1 MMYLSSNDKS
11 CMLNIKDQYLDVNG
25 ESYLMRLLNSRKYN
39 ATLLS
44 GKINAAFTKHDV
56 YHILC

>member
-1 MMYLSSNDKS
+1 
-11 CMLNIKDQYLDVNG
+11 MLNIKDQYLDVNG

-39 ATLLS
+39 ATSLS